1 VLEVGGK
8 ARWAA
13 RSCKSRRVSL
23 RRSALLS
30 SSCRDFAGW
39 RWAWGPCPPCPS
51 PSLHTVG
58 REGFQPRHRCFT
70 LLHVAPASAWG
81 EVTHPSPGDSRGV
94 LEVQGPAVGI
104 CMINLTFRSHRKSF
118 VEASLSRGSAGVSF
132 LCSCCPPVVR
142 TQGQISWHRGSAFW
156 AGATCSMCTL
166 LCSLPSHPAAARHT
180 CKVEHNTSVLCIP
193 APP

>member
-1 VLEVGGK
+1 MAVGLGPLSPLPITPPAHSGEGGLPTK
-8 ARWAA
+8 AQM
-13 RSCKSRRVSL
+13 
-23 RRSALLS
+23 
-30 SSCRDFAGW
+30 
-39 RWAWGPCPPCPS
+39 
-51 PSLHTVG
+51 LHVV
-58 REGFQPRHRCFT
+58 
-70 LLHVAPASAWG
+70 HVAPASAWG